1 MLNRAFGGMS
11 SLSLK
16 NHMFTYWLDAPL
28 MTISYSIP
36 STHSIPYSIPTLE
49 HKITNN
55 EISITNVMNIFK
67 GDNPAAQFES
77 GQQKN
82 DDHFCWQCWLLA
94 TLSPNIAHT
103 MSLPNL
109 PPEFAIH
116 FTYHS
121 PSRSCLPYLVVFIL
135 HGHSTSLSVSLFSQS
150 HLWKLTAYECL

>member
-1 MLNRAFGGMS
+1 MLNTAFAGMS

-36 STHSIPYSIPTLE
+36 KLE
-49 HKITNN
+49 HQITNN
-55 EISITNVMNIFK
+55 EISITDVMEIFK

-82 DDHFCWQCWLLA
+82 DDYFCWQCRLLA
-94 TLSPNIAHT
+94 PLSPNIAHM

-109 PPEFAIH
+109 PPEFPRFVPVKH
-116 FTYHS
+116 
-121 PSRSCLPYLVVFIL
+121 
-135 HGHSTSLSVSLFSQS
+135 
-150 HLWKLTAYECL
+150 